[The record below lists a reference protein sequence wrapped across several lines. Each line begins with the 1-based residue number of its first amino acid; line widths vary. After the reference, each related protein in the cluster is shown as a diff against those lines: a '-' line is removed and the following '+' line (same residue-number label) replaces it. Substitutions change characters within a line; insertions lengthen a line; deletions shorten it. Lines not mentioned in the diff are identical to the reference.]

1 MNNFSKPAVATAV
14 SMALALWAHEAAL
27 AQGSPAPAARPDATQ
42 AEASKD
48 DAKPVA
54 RKPTAP
60 VQELET
66 VLVIGTRQS
75 QQSSIS
81 RKKNA
86 ATAQDSI
93 VAEDVGAFPDRNIGE
108 AISRIAGV
116 ALDRGDFGEGV
127 NVSIR
132 GNGPELTRVE
142 MDGMAVRSGAG
153 TDLLGGG
160 DGRGTEFRELSS
172 DLIKSVDVIK
182 GSTAAMTEGSL
193 GGGIIITTRTGLDF
207 DKPYYSLRAAAT
219 QSSLVKKTTPNYNL
233 VLADKFLD
241 KRLGVITNL
250 NYSRYQSEMHS
261 ISQGGSNNQQGLV
274 RQADFDNSPEKTFTF
289 NPATLYGDTINTTLL
304 ASPLTGGGFFNA
316 ATPTELVTKSAAA
329 QSKADCFNA
338 FPNLTTAQLNAI
350 GASGS
355 VNATTN
361 RNNAYNQRLQEQLTC
376 LNQWNDYGP
385 SHTAGFRYN
394 LRGQDDIRK
403 SGDIR
408 LDFKVNDNLIVYGKY
423 SGSTRHVDDTV
434 GFLGVGSAVLM
445 NPAGTFVDNT
455 TTNIRTLNPASAGV
469 ASLLPNNYTQRVT
482 NAPLMLGTTTNLL
495 PGYTVDAN
503 HHLTSYST
511 NNGFYTTDTIFST
524 IDTDSKTL
532 VTGGEYSQGRLKA
545 QFMAGAT
552 KSTALRYDR
561 RASFGYNYGV
571 GNFALQPNGFW
582 SFTLPGGNSN
592 DQLNFPAYA
601 TLNPAVAAAAFP
613 ASAVNPV
620 SVPAYTAAQ
629 RAQYTNNTL
638 LQVIRSFD
646 TDSSEK
652 TGKFDLAYN
661 LVDKVPFLTS
671 LKAGVNYRD
680 TGGNFWN
687 GAGGTI
693 KEPIGTF
700 GTAGFVPGV
709 YMPQVNTRW
718 NVVGCENTAGSLA
731 AGGQP
736 CAPAGY
742 APNNQLNSGI
752 GGVAAGTTTLT
763 RAQYEDLVRQT
774 MIIQPAGQFY
784 AGAKDRPSTLLN
796 GWNQIDIDKLFQ
808 LAGVPVRLDCFRT
821 CTASDGKVYDMPVT
835 KFSEKSQAAYV
846 MTDFEMDRLPF
857 TDWALPFGMELS
869 GNFGVRVVKT
879 DVKGTGYMTFR
890 SIRKTSG
897 FNPADPGNAA
907 GFVLSTLS
915 QNTSIQDSST
925 DVLPSLNLA
934 LWPVADK
941 VVLRYSVGKTVA
953 RPPVSKLL
961 PSGTCT
967 LSQITEEDSAA
978 DGSTNDQGCSGTFGN
993 PALKPQTNVNHN
1005 LSVEWFPNRDSMFS
1019 LAYYRQRGLIGAPT
1033 LVRSLQDVK
1042 IFGSSSA
1049 TDPATGRPLSDIE
1062 YTLNQWDNQ
1071 PASTRRGFE
1080 VGMKTAFTFL
1090 PSFLRYTGFDANYT
1104 KAKSTQ
1110 QLAMRDLISGD
1121 TLPPFGEPK
1130 YSYNASLWYDDGGF
1144 QARVAMQV
1152 VAQRLFAYS
1161 PNSGTSGL
1169 GVNNYPAVLVPN
1181 VRLPYNPGA
1190 PIFGNRT
1197 AFVDA
1202 KLSYRFKNGLEIFA
1216 DVRNL
1221 TGERSMTS
1229 TGGYQD
1235 YADGIPNIYSDNYNG
1250 RRYMVGMT
1258 LRSPR

>member
-1 MNNFSKPAVATAV
+1 MNKFSKPAVATAV
-14 SMALALWAHEAAL
+14 SLALALWAHEAAL
-27 AQGSPAPAARPDATQ
+27 AQDNSAPAAQPDATQ
-42 AEASKD
+42 SPKADE
-48 DAKPVA
+48 AKPAA
-54 RKPTAP
+54 RKPAAP

-172 DLIKSVDVIK
+172 DLIKSVDVVK

-219 QSSLVKKTTPNYNL
+219 QSSLIKKTTPNFNL

-250 NYSRYQSEMHS
+250 NYSRYKSEMHS

-289 NPATLYGDTINTTLL
+289 NPSTLYGDTINTPLL

-329 QSKADCFNA
+329 QSKADCFTA

-350 GASGS
+350 GAAGTTT
-355 VNATTN
+355 ATTN

-385 SHTAGFRYN
+385 SHSAGFRYN
-394 LRGQDDIRK
+394 LRGQDDLRK

-408 LDFKVNDNLIVYGKY
+408 LDFKVNDQLTVYGKY
-423 SGSTRHVDDTV
+423 SASTRHVDDTV
-434 GFLGVGSAVLM
+434 GFLGVGSAVLV

-455 TTNIRTLNPASAGV
+455 TTNVRTLNPAQSSV
-469 ASLLPNNYTQRVT
+469 ASLLPTTYSSRAV
-482 NAPLMLGTTTNLL
+482 NAPLVLGTTTNVL

-524 IDTDSKTL
+524 IDTDAKTL
-532 VTGGEYSQGRLKA
+532 MAGAEYSNDRLKA
-545 QFMAGAT
+545 QFMAGST

-561 RASFGYNYGV
+561 RASFGYNYGI

-582 SFTLPGGNSN
+582 SFNLPGGSSN

-652 TGKFDLAYN
+652 TAKLDLAYN
-661 LVDKVPFLTS
+661 LVDRVPFLTS
-671 LKAGVNYRD
+671 LKGGFNYRD

-693 KEPIGTF
+693 KEPVGTY
-700 GTAGFVPGV
+700 GTSGFIPGV

-718 NVVGCENTAGSLA
+718 NVIGCENTPGSLG

-736 CAPAGY
+736 CAPNGY
-742 APNNQLNSGI
+742 VPNNQLNSGI

-774 MIIQPAGQFY
+774 MTIQPAGQFY

-835 KFSEKSQAAYV
+835 RFSEKSQAAYL
-846 MTDFEMDRLPF
+846 MTDFEADRVPF
-857 TDWALPFGMELS
+857 TDWSLPFGMELS
-869 GNFGVRVVKT
+869 GNIGVRVVKT

-890 SIRKTSG
+890 SIRKTSN
-897 FNPADPGNAA
+897 FNPADPTNPA

-941 VVLRYSVGKTVA
+941 LVLRYSVGKTVA

-1005 LSVEWFPNRDSMFS
+1005 LSLEWFPNRDSMFS

-1042 IFGSSSA
+1042 VFGSSSA

-1062 YTLNQWDNQ
+1062 YSLNQWDNQ

-1152 VAQRLFAYS
+1152 VAQRLFAFS

-1169 GVNNYPAVLVPN
+1169 NVNNYPAVLVSN